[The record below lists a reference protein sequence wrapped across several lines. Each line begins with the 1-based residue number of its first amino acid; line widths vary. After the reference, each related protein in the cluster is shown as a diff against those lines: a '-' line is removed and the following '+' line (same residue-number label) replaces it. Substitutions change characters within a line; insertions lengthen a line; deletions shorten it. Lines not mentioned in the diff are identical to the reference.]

1 MFDKANIFQ
10 LVVKNMAEIKTSVI
24 IDSTQEKI
32 WDVIS
37 NIDDEPKFWKGTKE
51 VRNISKDENQIS
63 REITIAFR
71 DQKCLQEVTIVPKET
86 IRAVFTKGVIVGE
99 KILTL
104 KKFDDSCE
112 LEVIWNVKLSGMMGM
127 FTGII
132 KKHIKSGTEQ
142 ALQAIKK
149 EVEN

>member
-1 MFDKANIFQ
+1 
-10 LVVKNMAEIKTSVI
+10 MAEIKTSVI
-24 IDSTQEKI
+24 INSSQEKI
-32 WDVIS
+32 WNVIS
-37 NIDDEPKFWKGTKE
+37 DIDNEPKFWKGTKE
-51 VRNISKDENQIS
+51 VKNISKDGNHIS

-71 DQKCLQEVTIVPKET
+71 DQKCLQEVTIIPKES
-86 IRAVFTKGVIVGE
+86 IKAVFTKGVIVGE

-104 KKFDDSCE
+104 KNMDNSCE
-112 LEVIWNVKLSGMMGM
+112 LEAVWDVKLSGKMGM

-142 ALQAIKK
+142 ALQEIKK

>member
-1 MFDKANIFQ
+1 
-10 LVVKNMAEIKTSVI
+10 MAEIKTSVI
-24 IDSTQEKI
+24 INSTQEKI

-37 NIDDEPKFWKGTKE
+37 DIDNEPKFWKGTKE
-51 VRNISKDENQIS
+51 VKNISSNGNHIS

-71 DQKCLQEVTIVPKET
+71 DQKCLQEVTIIPKES
-86 IRAVFTKGVIVGE
+86 IKAVFTKGVIVGE

-104 KKFDDSCE
+104 KNMNNSCE
-112 LEVIWNVKLSGMMGM
+112 LEAVWDVKLSGMMGM
-127 FTGII
+127 FTGMI

>member
-1 MFDKANIFQ
+1 
-10 LVVKNMAEIKTSVI
+10 MAEIKTSVTI
-24 IDSTQEKI
+24 NSTQEKI

-37 NIDDEPKFWKGTKE
+37 DIDNEPKFWKGTKK
-51 VRNISKDENQIS
+51 VRNISKEENHIS

-71 DQKCLQEVTIVPKET
+71 DQKCLQEVTIIPKEQ
-86 IRAVFTKGVIVGE
+86 IKAVFTDGVIVGE

-104 KKFDDSCE
+104 KNNGDSYE
-112 LEVIWNVKLSGMMGM
+112 LEAVWDVKLSGMMGM
-127 FTGII
+127 FTGMI

>member
-1 MFDKANIFQ
+1 
-10 LVVKNMAEIKTSVI
+10 MAEIKTSVI
-24 IDSTQEKI
+24 INSTQEKI

-37 NIDDEPKFWKGTKE
+37 DIDNEPKFWKGTKE
-51 VRNISKDENQIS
+51 VRNITKDENHIS

-71 DQKCLQEVTIVPKET
+71 DQKCLQDVTIVPKET
-86 IRAVFTKGVIVGE
+86 IKAVFREGVIVGE

-104 KKFDDSCE
+104 KKVNDSCE
-112 LEVIWNVKLSGMMGM
+112 LEAIWDVKLSGMMGM
-127 FTGII
+127 FTGMI

>member
-1 MFDKANIFQ
+1 
-10 LVVKNMAEIKTSVI
+10 MAEIKTSVTI
-24 IDSTQEKI
+24 NSTQEKI

-37 NIDDEPKFWKGTKE
+37 DIDNEPKFWKGTKK
-51 VRNISKDENQIS
+51 VRNISKEENHIS

-71 DQKCLQEVTIVPKET
+71 DQKCLQEVTIMPKEQ
-86 IRAVFTKGVIVGE
+86 IKSVFTDGVIVGE

-104 KKFDDSCE
+104 KNNGDSYE
-112 LEVIWNVKLSGMMGM
+112 LEAVWDVKLSGMMGM
-127 FTGII
+127 FTGMI

>member
-1 MFDKANIFQ
+1 
-10 LVVKNMAEIKTSVI
+10 MAEIKTSVTI
-24 IDSTQEKI
+24 NSTQEKI

-37 NIDDEPKFWKGTKE
+37 DIDNEPKFWKGTKK
-51 VRNISKDENQIS
+51 VRNISKEENHIS

-71 DQKCLQEVTIVPKET
+71 DQKCLQEVTIIPKEQ
-86 IRAVFTKGVIVGE
+86 IKAIFTDGVIVGE

-104 KKFDDSCE
+104 KNNGNSYE
-112 LEVIWNVKLSGMMGM
+112 LEAVWDVKLSGMMGM
-127 FTGII
+127 FTGMI